1 MKSVRLTILALSVLF
16 ISACTCT
23 TRPRSIDNVPYAEA
37 GRVLKDVYYAFDKAE
52 LTVEAKESLKQSAEW
67 LKDHSGVEVTL
78 EGHCDERGTR
88 EYNLALGQRRAQ
100 SAYDYLRGLG
110 IEGDRMSMVS
120 YGEDQP
126 LAPGH
131 NESAWSQ
138 NRRVHFRVEK

>member
-1 MKSVRLTILALSVLF
+1 MKSVRLIVLAASVFF

-23 TRPRSIDNVPYAEA
+23 TRPRSIGNVPYAEA
-37 GRVLKDVYYAFDKAE
+37 GRVLKDVHFAFDKSD
-52 LTVEAKESLKQSAEW
+52 LTSEAKESLKNSAKW
-67 LKDHSGVEVTL
+67 LKSHSGVDVTL

-110 IEGDRMSMVS
+110 IESDRMSMVS